1 MTNDPWGWYAYQ
13 HVGRERL
20 TNYLQNDP
28 QPGNLIEAILTP
40 FRDLEYLH
48 HQLFDM
54 LNIHKATGKG
64 LDSFG
69 DMVKID
75 RLGRDDAT
83 YRLAILAKR
92 FSSGGS
98 GTPEEIKRALK
109 NIVVGSDVR
118 IVDHFPAAFIAQ
130 IRKSASGIDST
141 LSQLVR
147 NMAIAGVHGYATFDY
162 GLGGFTL
169 SGVSGR
175 LYNAIG
181 VGPTAS
187 GNNDTAMGVNGT
199 DAVQPAA
206 GDIVAPASGT
216 EPLTL
221 VDANNYSYKTGTQIA
236 HVTLTVGQTWTGHV
250 HREGDPATGMG
261 TTIKTAPDAGKA
273 TASIAAGGNTI
284 TITGVNVG
292 TTSLVVL
299 AGAGGDTLFISV
311 TVADNTILGVNAS
324 YATVGGTAL
333 AGETAT
339 TGQADAYMFGTY
351 QET

>member
-1 MTNDPWGWYAYQ
+1 MANDPWGWYAYQ

-54 LNIHKATGKG
+54 LSIHKATGKG
-64 LDSFG
+64 LDAFG
-69 DMVKID
+69 EMVKID

-98 GTPEEIKRALK
+98 GTPEEVKRALK
-109 NIVVGSDVR
+109 NIVVGSAVR

-130 IRKSASGIDST
+130 ITKSASGIDST
-141 LSQLVR
+141 LSQLVS

-206 GDIVAPASGT
+206 GDIVAPAAGT

-221 VDANNYSYKTGTQIA
+221 VDANNYSYKTSVQVA
-236 HVTLTVGQTWTGHV
+236 HVTLTVGQVWIGKI
-250 HREGDPATGMG
+250 HREGDASSNAGATVK
-261 TTIKTAPDAGKA
+261 IAPSASA
-273 TASIAAGGNTI
+273 PASILVDDNTI
-284 TITGVNVG
+284 TINGISAGATR
-292 TTSLVVL
+292 VVIL
-299 AGAGGDTLFISV
+299 AGDGTDTLFISI
-311 TVADNTILGVNAS
+311 TVADSTVLGVNAS
-324 YATVGGTAL
+324 YATVGGTVL
-333 AGETAT
+333 AGETST
-339 TGQADAYMFGTY
+339 TGQPDAYFFGTY

>member
-1 MTNDPWGWYAYQ
+1 MASNPWDWYAYQ

-20 TNYLQNDP
+20 TNTLQDDP
-28 QPGNLIEAILTP
+28 QPGNLVEAILTP

-69 DMVKID
+69 EMVKID

-130 IRKSASGIDST
+130 IRKAASGIDNT
-141 LSQLVR
+141 LSDLVR

-162 GLGGFTL
+162 GLGGFVL

-187 GNNDTAMGVNGT
+187 GNNDTVMGINGT

-206 GDIVAPASGT
+206 GEIVAPAAGT

-236 HVTLTVGQTWTGHV
+236 HVTLTVGQVWTGNV
-250 HREGDPATGMG
+250 HREGSPNSGFGA
-261 TTIKTAPDAGKA
+261 TIKTAPDAGKA
-273 TASIAAGGNTI
+273 AAAITGNTL
-284 TITGVNVG
+284 TITGVAIG
-292 TTSLVVL
+292 TTHAVIL
-299 AGAGGDTLFISV
+299 ADAGGDTLFISI

-324 YATVGGTAL
+324 YATVGGTSL
-333 AGETAT
+333 AGTTAT
-339 TGQADAYMFGTY
+339 TGQPDALFFGTY

>member
-1 MTNDPWGWYAYQ
+1 MANDPWGWYAYQ
-13 HVGRERL
+13 SVGRERL
-20 TNYLQNDP
+20 TNILQNDP
-28 QPGNLIEAILTP
+28 QPGNVIEAILSP

-64 LDSFG
+64 LDAFG
-69 DMVKID
+69 EMVKID

-98 GTPEEIKRALK
+98 GTPEEVKRALK

-130 IRKSASGIDST
+130 IRKSASGIDAT
-141 LSQLVR
+141 LSDLVR

-162 GLGGFTL
+162 GLGGFVL
-169 SGVSGR
+169 SGVAGR

-187 GNNDTAMGVNGT
+187 GNNDTVMGINGT
-199 DAVQPAA
+199 DSAQPAA
-206 GDIVAPASGT
+206 GDIVAPAAGS

-221 VDANNYSYKTGTQIA
+221 DDSNGYSYKTGTQIA
-236 HVTLTVGQTWTGHV
+236 HITLTVGQTWTGKI
-250 HREGDPATGMG
+250 HREGATAADSGA
-261 TTIKTAPDAGKA
+261 TVKTAPTAGKA
-273 TASIAAGGNTI
+273 TASIASDVLTV
-284 TITGVNVG
+284 TGVAVG
-292 TTSLVVL
+292 TTSAVIL
-299 AGAGGDTLFISV
+299 AGSGGDTLFISI

-324 YATVGGTAL
+324 YATVGGTVL

-339 TGQADAYMFGTY
+339 TGQADAYFFGTY

>member
-1 MTNDPWGWYAYQ
+1 MANDPWGWYAYQ
-13 HVGRERL
+13 SVGRERL
-20 TNYLQNDP
+20 TNILQNDP
-28 QPGNLIEAILTP
+28 QPGNVIEAILTP

-64 LDSFG
+64 LDAFG
-69 DMVKID
+69 EMVKID

-98 GTPEEIKRALK
+98 GTPEEVKRALK

-130 IRKSASGIDST
+130 IRKSASGIDAT
-141 LSQLVR
+141 LSDLVR

-162 GLGGFTL
+162 GLGGFVL
-169 SGVSGR
+169 SGVAGR

-187 GNNDTAMGVNGT
+187 GNNDTVMGVNGT
-199 DAVQPAA
+199 DAAKPAA

-221 VDANNYSYKTGTQIA
+221 DDSNGYSYKTGTQIA
-236 HVTLTVGQTWTGHV
+236 HVTLTVGQTWKGKI
-250 HREGDPATGMG
+250 HREGTTAADSGA
-261 TTIKTAPDAGKA
+261 TIKTASAAA
-273 TASIAAGGNTI
+273 TATAAITGNTI
-284 TITGVNVG
+284 TLTGVAVG
-292 TTSLVVL
+292 TTSAVIL
-299 AGAGGDTLFISV
+299 AGAGGDTLFISI

-324 YATVGGTAL
+324 YATVGGTVL
-333 AGETAT
+333 AGETTA
-339 TGQADAYMFGTY
+339 TGQADAYFFGTY